1 MIAELSCLFPGSCK
15 WKWLARKNELV
26 EEARGWV
33 GGSTCVQS
41 FSGLLPAGLKVLH
54 SLPRPF
60 PPQLLE
66 VAVSKLVALKQGI
79 WSMGLVYF

>member
-1 MIAELSCLFPGSCK
+1 MGGGQYLCAEF
-15 WKWLARKNELV
+15 
-26 EEARGWV
+26 
-33 GGSTCVQS
+33 
-41 FSGLLPAGLKVLH
+41 FGLLPAGLKVLH